1 MLYVK
6 HNRLSP
12 LVLFAFLI
20 LKCGEP
26 LYGATQSMADGALA
40 FYQTESIFKRA
51 YDKFEDALA
60 RHRKEE
66 GVTETQLRGL
76 SLIGKR
82 IYQGKNLL
90 KVFTEAYA
98 KLMPARDLNDLVM
111 WQKTPTALKLTQG
124 GLNLSLA
131 PANKISAY
139 FKKNSP
145 TLLRPN
151 RKNALNT
158 FFKAFEQS
166 ATYASLE
173 AGVDIGVKLGLS
185 GYASAS
191 DREKVAQIAEKA
203 EGWKDGYQGLNQNK
217 WIVTNFFMLKEM
229 RNDEIDEVSKF
240 AMSIT
245 GQAHTQAYIKAMDAT
260 FLAAGKTLRDQVI
273 RETAAASH
281 PAASKH

>member
-6 HNRLSP
+6 HNWLSP

-26 LYGATQSMADGALA
+26 LYGAPQSMADGALA
-40 FYQTESIFKRA
+40 FYQTESLLKNAF
-51 YDKFEDALA
+51 DKFEDALA

-98 KLMPARDLNDLVM
+98 KVMPVRDLNDLVM
-111 WQKTPTALKLTQG
+111 WQKTPIALKLAQG
-124 GLNLSLA
+124 VLNLSRA
-131 PANKISAY
+131 PERKISDY

-166 ATYASLE
+166 VTDASLE

-191 DREKVAQIAEKA
+191 DREKIAQIAEKT
-203 EGWKDGYQGLNQNK
+203 EGWKDGYQGLNQSK
-217 WIVTNFFMLKEM
+217 WVATNFFMLKDM

-260 FLAAGKTLRDQVI
+260 FLAAGRTLRDQVI
-273 RETAAASH
+273 KETAASSH